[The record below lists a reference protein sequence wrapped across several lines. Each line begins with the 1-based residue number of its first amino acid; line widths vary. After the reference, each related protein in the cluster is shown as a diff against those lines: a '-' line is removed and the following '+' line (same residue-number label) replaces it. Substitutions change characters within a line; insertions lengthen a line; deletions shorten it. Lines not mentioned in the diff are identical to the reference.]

1 MILLSCTLTFV
12 SLGCDKNTISN
23 ENKSEIEIKE
33 ETVKEQEDIKEIKVT
48 KKEEYSEEDVIAYFE
63 DLENDI
69 YENLTKEDGTFDKIK
84 ELLVEKLGVSA
95 DKVKPE
101 SDIIKDLGADSLDL
115 VEMLLTLEETFGITV
130 SDEQTENISTV
141 QDIVDLIDKK

>member
-1 MILLSCTLTFV
+1 M
-12 SLGCDKNTISN
+12 N
-23 ENKSEIEIKE
+23 
-33 ETVKEQEDIKEIKVT
+33 
-48 KKEEYSEEDVIAYFE
+48 
-63 DLENDI
+63 
-69 YENLTKEDGTFDKIK
+69 TFDKIK

-95 DKVKPE
+95 DKIKPE
-101 SDIIKDLGADSLDL
+101 SEIIKDLGADSLDL

>member
-1 MILLSCTLTFV
+1 M
-12 SLGCDKNTISN
+12 
-23 ENKSEIEIKE
+23 
-33 ETVKEQEDIKEIKVT
+33 
-48 KKEEYSEEDVIAYFE
+48 
-63 DLENDI
+63 
-69 YENLTKEDGTFDKIK
+69 
-84 ELLVEKLGVSA
+84 VEKLGVSA
-95 DKVKPE
+95 YKVKPE

>member
-1 MILLSCTLTFV
+1 M
-12 SLGCDKNTISN
+12 N
-23 ENKSEIEIKE
+23 
-33 ETVKEQEDIKEIKVT
+33 
-48 KKEEYSEEDVIAYFE
+48 
-63 DLENDI
+63 
-69 YENLTKEDGTFDKIK
+69 TFDKIK

-95 DKVKPE
+95 DKVKLE